1 MVKSETKSRK
11 LWLRSTAGGM
21 NGIIFGSGGS
31 TEIRRLCW
39 KRVLLLNPNDTQR
52 N

>member
-21 NGIIFGSGGS
+21 NGIILALAEAPKYEDFVGK
-31 TEIRRLCW
+31 ELCC
-39 KRVLLLNPNDTQR
+39 
-52 N
+52 